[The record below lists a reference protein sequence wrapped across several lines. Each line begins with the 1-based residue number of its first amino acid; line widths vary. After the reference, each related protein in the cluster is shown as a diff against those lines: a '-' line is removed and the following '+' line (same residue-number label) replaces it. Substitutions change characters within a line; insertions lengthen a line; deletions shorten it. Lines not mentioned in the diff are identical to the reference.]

1 MKVWEVTCLSGI
13 VPSGLPG
20 LRYALNPY
28 RGCQTS
34 CRYCYAPAVL
44 RDSRHWGAYVEVKRN
59 IPMVLAREVKKADP
73 GVVGI
78 GTVTD
83 GYQAI
88 EGRYKVTR
96 YCLEVLLRHEWPISI
111 QTKSSLVL
119 RDLDLITQFAHKDV
133 GVTITTMDE
142 AMRRALEPY
151 ASPAKKRLETLRKL
165 NEAGVETWAF
175 IGPMLPLATEHRLE
189 SLISGIADAGTK
201 KILVDRL
208 RLKEGTW
215 AMLEPSLRGLAEDLP
230 QVYEKALQGSYF
242 NEMQRVILELASRH
256 GIAAEPAF

>member
-1 MKVWEVTCLSGI
+1 MKVREVAALSAI
-13 VPSGLPG
+13 VPSRLPG
-20 LRYALNPY
+20 LAYALNPY
-28 RGCQTS
+28 RGCQTA

-44 RDSRHWGAYVEVKRN
+44 HDARPWGAYVEVKRN
-59 IPMVLAREVKKADP
+59 LPFILARELKQADL

-96 YCLEVLLRHEWPISI
+96 YCLEVLLRNDWPVSI

-119 RDLDLITQFAHKDV
+119 RDLDLLTKFTKKDV

-142 AMRRALEPY
+142 TMQRALEPY
-151 ASPAKKRLETLRKL
+151 ASPAKKRLETLKRL
-165 NEAGVETWAF
+165 NEAGIETWAF
-175 IGPMLPLATEHRLE
+175 IGPILPLATEVRLE
-189 SLISGIADAGTK
+189 ALLSGIAEAGTK
-201 KILVDRL
+201 KVLVDRL

-230 QVYEKALQGSYF
+230 ATYEKALEGRYF
-242 NEMQRVILELASRH
+242 RDMERTIIDLAARH
-256 GIAAEPAF
+256 GLNAESAF

>member
-1 MKVWEVTCLSGI
+1 MKVREVAALSAI
-13 VPSGLPG
+13 VPSKLPG
-20 LRYALNPY
+20 LEYALNPY
-28 RGCQTS
+28 RGCQTA

-44 RDSRHWGAYVEVKRN
+44 RDTRPWGAFVEVKRN
-59 IPMVLAREVKKADP
+59 LPFVLARELKRAEA

-83 GYQAI
+83 GYQPI

-96 YCLEVLLRHEWPISI
+96 YCLEVLLRNDWPISI

-119 RDLDLITQFAHKDV
+119 RDVDLLAKFARKDV

-142 AMRRALEPY
+142 TTRRAIEPY
-151 ASPAKKRLETLRKL
+151 ASPAKKRLETLQKL
-165 NEAGVETWAF
+165 NEAGIETWAF
-175 IGPMLPLATEHRLE
+175 IGPILPLATEHRLE
-189 SLISGIADAGTK
+189 ALLSGIAEAGTK
-201 KILVDRL
+201 KLFVDRL

-230 QVYEKALQGSYF
+230 QVYEKALEGPYF
-242 NEMQRVILELASRH
+242 RDMERAIIDLAARH
-256 GIAAEPAF
+256 GLSAEPAF

>member
-1 MKVWEVTCLSGI
+1 MKVREVLCVTAL
-13 VPSGLPG
+13 VPSRLPG

-28 RGCQTS
+28 RGCQVG

-44 RDSRHWGAYVEVKRN
+44 RDARPWGSYVEVKRN
-59 IPMVLAREVKKADP
+59 MPAVLAKELKRADP

-83 GYQAI
+83 GYQAV

-96 YCLEVLLRHEWPISI
+96 YCLEVLLRRDWPISI

-119 RDLDLITQFAHKDV
+119 RDVDLLRKFSRRDV
-133 GVTITTMDE
+133 GLTITTLDE
-142 AMRRALEPY
+142 RTRRAIEPY
-151 ASPAKKRLETLRKL
+151 GSPAVKRLETLRKL

-175 IGPMLPLATEHRLE
+175 VGPILPEATERGLE
-189 SLISGIADAGTK
+189 ALVAGIANAGTK

-215 AMLEPSLRGLAEDLP
+215 EMLEPSLRMVDPDLP
-230 QVYEKALQGSYF
+230 LLYQKALGGRYF
-242 NEMQRVILELASRH
+242 EDMEAAIIDLAARH
-256 GIAAEPAF
+256 GVSAETAF

>member
-1 MKVWEVTCLSGI
+1 VKVREVACLSAI

-28 RGCQTS
+28 RGCQIA

-44 RDSRHWGAYVEVKRN
+44 RDPRPWGANVEVKRN
-59 IPMVLAREVKKADP
+59 IPFVLAKEVKRADP

-88 EGRYKVTR
+88 EGRYRITR
-96 YCLEVLLRHEWPISI
+96 YCLDVLLRHDWPVSI

-119 RDLDLITQFAHKDV
+119 RDVDLLTKFSHRDV

-142 AMRRALEPY
+142 RAVRAIEPY
-151 ASPAKKRLETLRKL
+151 GSPAAKRLETLRKL
-165 NEAGVETWAF
+165 NEAGIETWAF
-175 IGPMLPLATEHRLE
+175 IGPILPESTEAGLE
-189 SLISGIADAGTK
+189 GLVSGIAEAGTK

-215 AMLEPSLRGLAEDLP
+215 GMLEPALRSLGEDLP
-230 QVYEKALQGSYF
+230 EAYERALEGPYF
-242 NEMQRVILELASRH
+242 RDVERAIVDLAARH
-256 GIAAEPAF
+256 GVRAEPAF